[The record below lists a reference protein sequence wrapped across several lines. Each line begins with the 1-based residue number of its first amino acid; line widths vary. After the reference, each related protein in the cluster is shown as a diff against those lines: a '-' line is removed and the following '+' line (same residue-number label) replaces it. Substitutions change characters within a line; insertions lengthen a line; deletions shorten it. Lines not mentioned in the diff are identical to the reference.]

1 MTRTFPEAGHFSVT
15 KPFIFGVRGAFE
27 GTTSSISTNWSCLP
41 ILQSLPT
48 QHGAFVKLISAFAF
62 FTLESAK
69 KISRKIWFII
79 EHSTTLFL
87 YLWECWLQLGAFG
100 LLQWSLVSI
109 FLLRCLACCAMPLHL
124 RTDEI
129 DEELLLEDLNILQ
142 VEVCTGLIVK
152 SHFHKIM
159 SLWRIFNLALVN
171 IFYLK
176 TNLSNFYF

>member
-1 MTRTFPEAGHFSVT
+1 MDIYYAVLFLWQGHFRKQVISRLQN
-15 KPFIFGVRGAFE
+15 PLYLEVRGAFE

-100 LLQWSLVSI
+100 LLQLSLVSI
-109 FLLRCLACCAMPLHL
+109 FLLQVFGVLCHAFTFENRWNWWGASSRRSKYSPSRGLHG
-124 RTDEI
+124 I
-129 DEELLLEDLNILQ
+129 D
-142 VEVCTGLIVK
+142 C
-152 SHFHKIM
+152 
-159 SLWRIFNLALVN
+159 
-171 IFYLK
+171 
-176 TNLSNFYF
+176 